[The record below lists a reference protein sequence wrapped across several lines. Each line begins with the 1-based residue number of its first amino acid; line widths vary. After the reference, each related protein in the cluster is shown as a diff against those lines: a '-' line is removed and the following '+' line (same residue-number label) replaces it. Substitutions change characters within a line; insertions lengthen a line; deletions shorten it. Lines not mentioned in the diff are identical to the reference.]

1 MRYGKAHPGFFQ
13 KPALMPAARQ
23 PQKVDRLPANQLG
36 FGRDLETNS
45 GGPGLLRR
53 HPIAAALGLLV
64 LLFLRFGDNI
74 IFLGSRGR
82 RGGGGLLGA
91 IGGRV
96 RRAAGGG
103 AGFIFFLLGFGAEG
117 GRAWLARRV
126 TNGGRDANVTIVVAV
141 FLRWAEGDK

>member
-1 MRYGKAHPGFFQ
+1 
-13 KPALMPAARQ
+13 
-23 PQKVDRLPANQLG
+23 
-36 FGRDLETNS
+36 LETNS
-45 GGPGLLRR
+45 GGSGLLRR
-53 HPIAAALGLLV
+53 HPIAAALGPLV
-64 LLFLRFGDNI
+64 LLFLRFGDDI

-82 RGGGGLLGA
+82 RGGGLLGA

-103 AGFIFFLLGFGAEG
+103 AGFIFFLWGFGAEG

-126 TNGGRDANVTIVVAV
+126 TDGGHDANVAIVVTV